1 MSDGNLFHTPNS
13 DGDAPLISRVLALP
27 SFLWRYFYGAYGELL
42 YEQNWLK
49 VGDMSPSDVVEILQD
64 AFDDMSEPE
73 VGGMQF
79 ITGSSFNLI
88 NEVNVSGIRTL
99 VITPSILP
107 SEAAIA
113 TALFLVI
120 GVTYHDQSA
129 YTWVTNGAIG
139 ARQLLYSAVGETGT
153 FTTFAPMVNGQA
165 RIRTNNAAPNTVTW
179 SVDLIGWL

>member
-27 SFLWRYFYGAYGELL
+27 SFLWRYFYGAYGEL
-42 YEQNWLK
+42 
-49 VGDMSPSDVVEILQD
+49 VEILQD